1 MTHARTIVSCTLA
14 AFFIGLSGCA
24 KTTIR
29 GRVISSEIGRAIV
42 VAETDERMDEPGIA
56 DVEVTISQGGILGQ
70 AETTSKG
77 DFSFSIQDAALRSGP
92 VLVRVEGDP
101 VFRVQN
107 QVQIPHPG
115 QAILVNAV
123 KRTPSEDQ
131 P

>member
-14 AFFIGLSGCA
+14 ALFIGLSGCA

-29 GRVISSEIGRAIV
+29 GRVIAAEIGRAIV
-42 VAETDERMDEPGIA
+42 VTETDERMDEPGIA
-56 DVEVTISQGGILGQ
+56 NVEVTISQGGILGQ
-70 AETTSKG
+70 GKTTSKG
-77 DFSFSIQDAALRSGP
+77 DFTFSVPDTALRSGP

-107 QVQIPHPG
+107 QVQIPFPN

-123 KRTPSEDQ
+123 RRTPSEDQ